1 MPAPHPSV
9 EAMHGRHSSTNARL
23 EDVGGVEQQLEPAD
37 GGAAAWKVLCAT
49 FVFEAVLFG
58 EHRLTLACARKTLAG
73 RYLLITH
80 ALLNWIQDFPCPLV
94 FFRIT
99 T

>member
-9 EAMHGRHSSTNARL
+9 EAMHGRLSSTNARL

-58 EHRLTLACARKTLAG
+58 EHPRIVSLWLAREKRLLEDDRA
-73 RYLLITH
+73 LLI
-80 ALLNWIQDFPCPLV
+80 
-94 FFRIT
+94 
-99 T
+99 